1 MTQQR
6 ALLAIRLSV
15 RTDETTSPERQEDA
29 CRAAATHYGLAVAG
43 VASDIDV
50 SATKTTP
57 WERPELGEWLN
68 DRSHE
73 FDAVIWWKL
82 DRAVRSM
89 ADMSEL
95 VRWARTHGKR
105 LIFAEGPGGGSME
118 LDLTGRSPVAE
129 LLSQVFAFAAQM
141 EALSISE
148 RIAGTHAAM
157 SRMPYR
163 WSGGTS
169 PYGYQAVPNPHGPGR
184 TLARDPDETKV
195 LNEVIQR
202 VHEGEAVAAI
212 AVDLNTRKIYPRQ
225 RIEGAMWHAS
235 QLDTLLRSPA
245 LMGHKT
251 HGRPGRAVSIRDD
264 DGRPVLQTDDPVLT
278 GDEFEALQQVLNSR
292 RRAKV
297 DRRDTDSLLL
307 GVVHCASCGKR
318 MYFNRSR
325 TGRTEPYACSIYKS
339 GVKCPG
345 AASIKGTTADEYA
358 TEKFLDVFG
367 RVEYTETIE
376 HGGDDPRPE
385 IARTA
390 EELDLMA
397 SQLANA
403 SSDAERQVWKARV
416 TALGKRLAE
425 LESRPIVEPWTE
437 QRPTGQT
444 IADVWA
450 QATTSQR
457 RGMLREAG
465 ARLWVYP
472 RKQRPTDR
480 MEFVVTASEWA
491 QLAESL
497 STIATDESD

>member
-15 RTDETTSPERQEDA
+15 RTDETTSPERQEEA
-29 CRAAATHYGLAVAG
+29 CRSAATHYGLSVAG

-57 WERPELGEWLN
+57 WERPELGKWLN

-118 LDLTGRSPVAE
+118 LD
-129 LLSQVFAFAAQM
+129 
-141 EALSISE
+141 
-148 RIAGTHAAM
+148 
-157 SRMPYR
+157 
-163 WSGGTS
+163 
-169 PYGYQAVPNPHGPGR
+169 
-184 TLARDPDETKV
+184 
-195 LNEVIQR
+195 
-202 VHEGEAVAAI
+202 
-212 AVDLNTRKIYPRQ
+212 
-225 RIEGAMWHAS
+225 
-235 QLDTLLRSPA
+235 
-245 LMGHKT
+245 
-251 HGRPGRAVSIRDD
+251 
-264 DGRPVLQTDDPVLT
+264 LT

-339 GVKCPG
+339 GMKCPG

-358 TEKFLDVFG
+358 TAKFLDVFG
-367 RVEYTETIE
+367 RVEYTEAIE

-450 QATTSQR
+450 QSNTTQR

-480 MEFVVTASEWA
+480 MEFVVTAPEWA